1 MKKKKRLSK
10 KIAIVIILIIQTAV
24 LKNISN
30 ATSTGMIILR
40 GVLTFGIIFF
50 AAWLLSGRPL
60 GERKKSVRKSDT
72 DS

>member
-10 KIAIVIILIIQTAV
+10 KIAIVIILIIQTV
-24 LKNISN
+24 ILKNISN

-50 AAWLLSGRPL
+50 AAWLLSGSPGR
-60 GERKKSVRKSDT
+60 EEKISSKE
-72 DS
+72 